1 MPTPARTRSAATPDD
16 RILDDR
22 EVRLLARLIARDGLD
37 DASALAA
44 RALVSLEGLAGL
56 VRATRARL
64 VAAGLNARQADLVQ
78 SALALASSVAAA
90 RLPRERIDRAALVAL
105 LQPTLEPLAREE
117 LHAVHLAA
125 DGAYLG
131 RVRVAQGGLSA
142 LSIFGREVL
151 GPALEANATH
161 LVLAHNHPSGLSR
174 PSMEDFALTR
184 RVLQAAEVVG
194 IQLVDHLVFARDGVS
209 SAMSPPR
216 WFALQSADAR

>member
-1 MPTPARTRSAATPDD
+1 MPTSASEPASD
-16 RILDDR
+16 RFSDAR
-22 EVRLLARLIARDGLD
+22 EARLLARLISRDADD
-37 DASALAA
+37 DAHLRAA
-44 RALVSLEGLAGL
+44 RALEALDGLPGL

-64 VAAGLNARQADLVQ
+64 VAAGLNARQAELVK
-78 SALALASSVAAA
+78 SALALTASVAAA
-90 RLPRERIDRAALVAL
+90 RTSRSRLDRAAVVAL
-105 LQPTLEPLAREE
+105 LRDELEPLECEE

-125 DGAYLG
+125 DGAFLG
-131 RVRVAQGGLSA
+131 RARVAQGGLSA

-184 RVLQAAEVVG
+184 RVLQAADVVG

-216 WFALQSADAR
+216 WFALQAPGAR

>member
-1 MPTPARTRSAATPDD
+1 MPTPARVHATDIADDRSADA
-16 RILDDR
+16 R
-22 EVRLLARLIARDGLD
+22 EVRLLARLIARDGVD
-37 DASALAA
+37 DASARAA
-44 RALVSLEGLAGL
+44 RALESLEGLAGL

-64 VAAGLNARQADLVQ
+64 VAAGLSARQADLVQ

-90 RLPRERIDRAALVAL
+90 RQPRERLDRAAVVAL

-184 RVLQAAEVVG
+184 RVLQSAEVVG

-216 WFALQSADAR
+216 WFALQTPDAR